1 MRYEDELQDE
11 LQDFQDTDDVGD
23 FDVSEIVVYSRDW
36 TIGTFYDQIEQ
47 GNIELNP
54 GFQRRNAWD
63 DGKRGKLIESILK
76 SYPVPEIVL
85 AEDNKKSRGSFIVID
100 GKQRLLTMAG
110 FINHQKYGYW
120 SSPTVKGLK
129 IGGTVKNYTYDDV
142 KSDPA
147 LRRAFE
153 NASLRCT
160 VITNYK
166 TDDVLYDIF
175 YRLNSGSTPLS
186 SQELRQA
193 LNPGPYSDYLVQI
206 TNENTSLRKVMGIKD
221 ADRRL
226 RDIEVLLRVM
236 AFMQNARGYHG
247 NLRVFLDNMMHQFN
261 REYVKDQ
268 TSFEKLYKVII
279 DTIETLKAVF
289 GEYNL
294 IGRRFMNDKF
304 ESRFNRVIFEVQVYY
319 FCHIPTICFNVQSN
333 KLFVE
338 LFAKLSEQD
347 GPFRASIE
355 GSTKNLENYKVRYTK
370 FQEIVNEAYGCGLN
384 INPFSDAATSR

>member
-1 MRYEDELQDE
+1 MKYEDELQDD
-11 LQDFQDTDDVGD
+11 LQDFQDVDDVGD

-76 SYPVPEIVL
+76 AYPVPEIVL
-85 AEDNKKSRGSFIVID
+85 AEDKKNRGSFIVID
-100 GKQRLLTMAG
+100 GKQRLLTIAG

-120 SSPTVKGLK
+120 NNPTAKGLK
-129 IGGTVKNYTYDDV
+129 IGGAFRDYTYDDV
-142 KSDPA
+142 KKDPT
-147 LRRAFE
+147 LKRAFE

-193 LNPGPYSDYLVQI
+193 LNPGPYSDYLVQV
-206 TNENTSLRKVMGIKD
+206 TNDNSSLRKVMGLKE

-226 RDIEVLLRVM
+226 RDIEVLLRMM
-236 AFMQNARGYHG
+236 AFMQNAGGYHG
-247 NLRVFLDNMMHQFN
+247 NLRVFLDNMMRQFN
-261 REYVKDQ
+261 YEYAEDQ
-268 TSFEKLYKVII
+268 ALFERLYRVIL
-279 DTIETLKAVF
+279 DTIETLKGVF
-289 GEYNL
+289 GEYKL

-304 ESRFNRVIFEVQVYY
+304 ETRFNRVIFEVQVYY
-319 FCHIPTICFNVQSN
+319 FCHIPTIFFNDQSN
-333 KLFVE
+333 QRFVE
-338 LFAKLSEQD
+338 LFSKLSEQD
-347 GPFRASIE
+347 AQFRASIE
-355 GSTKNLENYKVRYTK
+355 GSTKNMENYKIRYAK
-370 FQEIVNEAYGCGLN
+370 FQEIVNQSYGCALN
-384 INPFSDAATSR
+384 INPFNDADTSR

>member
-1 MRYEDELQDE
+1 MKYEDELQDD
-11 LQDFQDTDDVGD
+11 LQDFQDVDDVGD

-76 SYPVPEIVL
+76 AYPVPEIVL
-85 AEDNKKSRGSFIVID
+85 AEDKKNRGSFIVID
-100 GKQRLLTMAG
+100 GKQRLLTIAG

-120 SSPTVKGLK
+120 SNPTVKGLK
-129 IGGTVKNYTYDDV
+129 IGGAVNNYTYDDV
-142 KSDPA
+142 KKDPA
-147 LRRAFE
+147 LKRAFE

-160 VITNYK
+160 VITNYR

-193 LNPGPYSDYLVQI
+193 LNPGPYSDYLVQV
-206 TNENTSLRKVMGIKD
+206 TNDNSSLRKVMGLKE

-226 RDIEVLLRVM
+226 RDMEVLLRMM
-236 AFMQNARGYHG
+236 AFMQNAGGYHG
-247 NLRVFLDNMMHQFN
+247 NLRVFLDNMMRQFN
-261 REYVKDQ
+261 YEYAKDQ
-268 TSFEKLYKVII
+268 ALFERLYRVIL
-279 DTIETLKAVF
+279 DSIETLKGVF
-289 GEYNL
+289 GEYKL

-304 ESRFNRVIFEVQVYY
+304 ETRFNRVIFEVQVYY
-319 FCHIPTICFNVQSN
+319 FCHIPTIFFNEQRN
-333 KLFVE
+333 QRFVE
-338 LFAKLSEQD
+338 LFSKLSEQD
-347 GPFRASIE
+347 AQFRASIE
-355 GSTKNLENYKVRYTK
+355 GSTKNMENYKIRYAK
-370 FQEIVNEAYGCGLN
+370 FQEIVNQAYGCALN
-384 INPFSDAATSR
+384 INPFTDA